1 MTTVITLGPTDCQ
14 PNPKLWKPSLVF
26 RKEIENSLD
35 RKTKA
40 LQCDMGGEYKAFE
53 PFLEQ
58 KVFQLRTLVLTPTI
72 KMGRLKENI
81 GILWKQVGS
90 F

>member
-1 MTTVITLGPTDCQ
+1 MTTVISFGPTNCQ
-14 PNPKLWKPSLVF
+14 LNPKLWKPLLVF
-26 RKEIENSLD
+26 RKEIENSFD
-35 RKTKA
+35 KKTKA

-58 KVFQLRTLVLTPTI
+58 KVFQLCTLVLTPTV